1 MFAFHFRV
9 KCFPNFLF
17 VEHVGKLSL
26 TFFHISVG
34 SGLPL
39 GGPHS
44 SNAVSPAATRVS
56 LGSTRKSS
64 RKTANQERERE
75 NNDLDFGFQCQW
87 NEQITLISGER
98 VVMLQCRQ
106 VQTEAKKKTG
116 LITCITIALEMPT
129 CHVYVSLSLHN
140 MPVECRCSIPVC
152 SCVCTECINCRIV
165 IDTDSILNRKKET
178 IF

>member
-98 VVMLQCRQ
+98 VAMLRCRQ
-106 VQTEAKKKTG
+106 VQTEAKKNRANHMYHDCTRN
-116 LITCITIALEMPT
+116 AHMP
-129 CHVYVSLSLHN
+129 CLCARR
-140 MPVECRCSIPVC
+140 MPVFNTCLLVC
-152 SCVCTECINCRIV
+152 VHRMH
-165 IDTDSILNRKKET
+165 
-178 IF
+178 